1 MSALARAQLHR
12 RRCPKENA
20 LGNLRSIAQ
29 LSEDVGLLLGAPL
42 VTSIASV
49 ILILLNIAKVS
60 RIPSWST
67 LSESALRRM

>member
-1 MSALARAQLHR
+1 MLFRS
-12 RRCPKENA
+12 PKENA

-29 LSEDVGLLLGAPL
+29 LSEDVGLPLGAPL

-49 ILILLNIAKVS
+49 VLILLNIAKVS

-67 LSESALRRM
+67 LSETALRRM